1 MVGAMRVC
9 FRALVAPMVVPLYR
23 FVPGGLHFSWAS
35 IQRTCCWMG
44 YRQAKSS
51 RGKGTCEMAI
61 PRAKLD
67 ILGLPQLID
76 ELTREG
82 AQ

>member
-1 MVGAMRVC
+1 MGKYSTH
-9 FRALVAPMVVPLYR
+9 LL
-23 FVPGGLHFSWAS
+23 LD
-35 IQRTCCWMG
+35 G
-44 YRQAKSS
+44 YRQAQSS

-82 AQ
+82 TQ